1 MIVTFDVVVNVHAFK
16 VCSSTTQFV
25 TISNGAD
32 PMNATRIALLA
43 SLFVFGWACAKAQD
57 CNPAPSNVATLKEI
71 RPQSFTV
78 EGPLAD
84 FDPCHRSTQFQKPRG
99 SSKPPLMIVLHG
111 GAGLDTATRNAA
123 EAFRSKGFA
132 SLAFDAYEHNGFYQG
147 PQFWASKGTN
157 EARQR
162 MIYKVTLSA
171 YEWALKRTDIDNNQ
185 IYFHGLSNGGAVLFN
200 IAGAVSPIHVKGI
213 FAEGGPSVGLGL
225 PDNLN
230 VPLRLIYGKLDN
242 YAGRTEDDMIWLRQE
257 TCLLNVAEFNHPSG
271 TSKTCNR
278 VVNPRGVT
286 QSVMTWYEQ
295 QKRNGADIDI
305 WFYDNA
311 AHGIFLGPLLKNMIT
326 YGVDMRRYAWVGGD
340 PKAKNKLLDDVER
353 FRQSKL

>member
-1 MIVTFDVVVNVHAFK
+1 
-16 VCSSTTQFV
+16 
-25 TISNGAD
+25 
-32 PMNATRIALLA
+32 MNATRIALLA
-43 SLFVFGWACAKAQD
+43 SLLVLGWACAKAQD

-185 IYFHGLSNGGAVLFN
+185 FTFTDFPMGALSCSTLLVPFHQS
-200 IAGAVSPIHVKGI
+200 
-213 FAEGGPSVGLGL
+213 
-225 PDNLN
+225 
-230 VPLRLIYGKLDN
+230 
-242 YAGRTEDDMIWLRQE
+242 
-257 TCLLNVAEFNHPSG
+257 
-271 TSKTCNR
+271 TSKAFLPKVDR
-278 VVNPRGVT
+278 VWGWACQTTSTFPF
-286 QSVMTWYEQ
+286 
-295 QKRNGADIDI
+295 A
-305 WFYDNA
+305 
-311 AHGIFLGPLLKNMIT
+311 
-326 YGVDMRRYAWVGGD
+326 
-340 PKAKNKLLDDVER
+340 
-353 FRQSKL
+353 